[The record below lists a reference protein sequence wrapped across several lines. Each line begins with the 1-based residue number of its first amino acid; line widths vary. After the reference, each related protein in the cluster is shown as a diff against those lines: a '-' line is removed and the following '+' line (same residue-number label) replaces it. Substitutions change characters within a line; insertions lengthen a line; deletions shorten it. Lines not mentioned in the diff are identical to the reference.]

1 MADSACRFTAAKS
14 DLHDK
19 VVALGEQNLSN
30 FIFGY
35 LPDTRV
41 ANGMRVRY
49 KVWIALKAFSR
60 SIPDITNLV
69 LLEFM
74 FTRGEWDGALVAWHV
89 WVRQRYET
97 AEAELLGQRME
108 AVTKILLEVIDLNG
122 NQEQVTESEAR
133 FENER
138 RCYTDEHWSRP

>member
-108 AVTKILLEVIDLNG
+108 AVTKIRRRDSRMSDDATRMNTG
-122 NQEQVTESEAR
+122 RGHESEMKHKPPSLA
-133 FENER
+133 
-138 RCYTDEHWSRP
+138 

>member
-1 MADSACRFTAAKS
+1 MNAAKS
-14 DLHDK
+14 DMHHK

-49 KVWIALKAFSR
+49 TVWIALKAFSR
-60 SIPDITNLV
+60 SIPDITSLG
-69 LLEFM
+69 LPRFM

-97 AEAELLGQRME
+97 AEAELLEHRLK
-108 AVTKILLEVIDLNG
+108 AVTESLFEVIDLKG
-122 NQEQVTESEAR
+122 CQETAKESEAR

-138 RCYTDEHWSRP
+138 RCYMDEHWSRP

>member
-1 MADSACRFTAAKS
+1 MADLACRFTAAKS
-14 DLHDK
+14 DLHHK
-19 VVALGEQNLSN
+19 VVALGEQNLST

-41 ANGMRVRY
+41 ANGMRIRY

-60 SIPDITNLV
+60 TIPDITSLG
-69 LLEFM
+69 LPGFM
-74 FTRGEWDGALVAWHV
+74 FTRREWDGALVAWNV

-97 AEAELLGQRME
+97 ADAELLGQRME
-108 AVTKILLEVIDLNG
+108 AVTKTLFEAIDLNG
-122 NQEQVTESEAR
+122 DQEQVTESEAR